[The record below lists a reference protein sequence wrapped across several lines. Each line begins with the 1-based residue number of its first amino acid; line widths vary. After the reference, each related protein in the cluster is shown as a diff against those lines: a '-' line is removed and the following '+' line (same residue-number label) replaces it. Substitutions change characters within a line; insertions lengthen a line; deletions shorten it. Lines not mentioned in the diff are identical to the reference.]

1 MSDYG
6 QGDKKPDSE
15 AAFHALVGRA
25 LVDHEFRDQLR
36 GGSIDEALAS
46 IGIEPTPEIKEALG
60 AAMGNVDNLAKA
72 FGGVKA
78 AT

>member
-6 QGDKKPDSE
+6 QGGDNGGNE
-15 AAFHALVGRA
+15 AAFHALVGKA

-36 GGSIDEALAS
+36 GGGIDEALIS

-60 AAMGNVDNLAKA
+60 AAMGNVDSLAEA

>member
-6 QGDKKPDSE
+6 NDGDKAGNE

-36 GGSIDEALAS
+36 GGSMDEALAS

-60 AAMGNVDNLAKA
+60 AAMGNVDNLANA